1 MRSTISKRLGAWLLL
16 VAGLGASCSSDE
28 SGNSGA
34 RNTGSGGGNDPF
46 GNATAGMSGA
56 AGGGAGSFGNT
67 MSMGGPTSG
76 TGGGEPVTSTEG
88 RSCAD
93 AQVKT
98 SKVKPIIAIVLDGS
112 GSMCADYGG
121 MTRWQSL
128 RSALLDPADGLIKR
142 LETAVEFGM
151 TLYDGSINPLL
162 AVLGNSSSEN
172 PGCAE
177 MYLFPKAVG
186 DCPQLIEVAPAIM
199 NFAPIDAAFPQT
211 ELGGS
216 TPTDKALTH
225 VMDQMTMAA
234 MAEPDPMNHPRY
246 VILATDGE
254 PNDICAMGVGG
265 DGSVNK
271 MNVIAQVE
279 RGVMAGVKTYVI
291 SLAGD
296 SMTLQMHLDQVA
308 AAGGTGTMA
317 FSPMTKDD
325 LVATLGMI
333 IGGAIGC
340 QVFLNGEVTA
350 GMECM
355 GYVELNGKFITCN
368 DPDGWR
374 LLDSKTIEL
383 QGKACEEFMSSP
395 DVVLNAGFP
404 CGVFRPT

>member
-1 MRSTISKRLGAWLLL
+1 MHSASLWWMCGTLLCLGIA
-16 VAGLGASCSSDE
+16 CSADE
-28 SGNSGA
+28 SSSNGMRGMGSGA
-34 RNTGSGGGNDPF
+34 GTDPF
-46 GNATAGMSGA
+46 GNATTGT
-56 AGGGAGSFGNT
+56 GGTAAGSFGNT
-67 MSMGGPTSG
+67 DTMGGPTGAGASG
-76 TGGGEPVTSTEG
+76 EAPIDVSG

-93 AQVKT
+93 AEVKT
-98 SKVKPIIAIVLDGS
+98 SKVKPIITIVIDGS

-121 MTRWQSL
+121 QSRWLSL
-128 RSALLDPADGLIKR
+128 RSALLDPANGLVKR

-151 TLYDGSINPLL
+151 TLYDGSINALL
-162 AVLGNSSSEN
+162 GVLGNSSSEN
-172 PGCAE
+172 PSCAT
-177 MYLFPKAVG
+177 MYLLPKAVG
-186 DCPQLIEVAPAIM
+186 DCPQLIEVPPAIN
-199 NFAPIDAAFPQT
+199 NFMAIDMAFPQV

-216 TPTDKALTH
+216 TPTDKAMTH

-271 MNVIAQVE
+271 MNVITQVE

-296 SMTLQMHLDQVA
+296 SMKLQMHLDQVA

-325 LVATLGMI
+325 LVSTLGMI

-340 QVFLNGEVTA
+340 QVFLNGEVMA
-350 GMECM
+350 GMECK
-355 GYVELNGKFITCN
+355 GFVDFNGTFLKCN
-368 DPDGWR
+368 DPDGWH

-383 QGKACEEFMSSP
+383 QGKACQDFMSSP
-395 DVVLNAGFP
+395 DATLKAGFP

>member
-1 MRSTISKRLGAWLLL
+1 MRSASLGWLLGGMLCLGAACSADQSSTDGMRGPS
-16 VAGLGASCSSDE
+16 AGG
-28 SGNSGA
+28 
-34 RNTGSGGGNDPF
+34 TDPF
-46 GNATAGMSGA
+46 GNASGGMSG
-56 AGGGAGSFGNT
+56 GVGAGSFGNT
-67 MSMGGPTSG
+67 NTMGDPTSG
-76 TGGGEPVTSTEG
+76 GTGSDAPVDTSG

-93 AQVKT
+93 AEVKT
-98 SKVKPIIAIVLDGS
+98 SKVKPIIAIVIDGS

-121 MTRWQSL
+121 QSRWLAL
-128 RSALLDPADGLIKR
+128 RSALLDPANGLVKR
-142 LETAVEFGM
+142 LESAVEFGM
-151 TLYDGSINPLL
+151 TLYDGSINALL
-162 AVLGNSSSEN
+162 GVLGNSSSEN
-172 PGCAE
+172 PSCAT
-177 MYLFPKAVG
+177 MYLLPKAVG

-199 NFAPIDAAFPQT
+199 NFAAIDAAYPQA

-216 TPTDKALTH
+216 TPTDKAMTH

-271 MNVIAQVE
+271 MNVISQVE

-296 SMTLQMHLDQVA
+296 SMKLQQHLDQVA

-340 QVFLNGEVTA
+340 QVFLNGEVMA
-350 GMECM
+350 GMECK
-355 GYVELNGKFITCN
+355 GFVKLGTEVLKCN
-368 DPDGWR
+368 DPDGWH

-383 QGKACEEFMSSP
+383 QGKACQDFMSSP
-395 DVVLNAGFP
+395 DVTLNAGFP
-404 CGVFRPT
+404 CGIFRPT